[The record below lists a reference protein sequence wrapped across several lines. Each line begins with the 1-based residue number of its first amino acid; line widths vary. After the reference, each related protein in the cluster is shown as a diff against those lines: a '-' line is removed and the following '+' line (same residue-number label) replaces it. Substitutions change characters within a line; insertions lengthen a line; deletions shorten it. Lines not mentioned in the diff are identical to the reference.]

1 MSDWTDIPGS
11 EELGE
16 ELVLHDLD
24 LVAELTHPTRSSL
37 LHRLRTPRSAAELAA
52 DMQVPVTRLYHHL
65 NRLEELGLIVVV
77 ATRRSGATTER
88 RYRVATD
95 GFRIDPDAARGR
107 PPAEVA
113 TALGALFDVTRTEL
127 RHEIETGALDPERLE
142 GRAMLAFLTLSL
154 SDEQRV
160 AFVDRL
166 DALVR
171 EFTQFDADTTVAD
184 PGANRFRLLLAGFG
198 LTT

>member
-1 MSDWTDIPGS
+1 MMTDWTEIPGS
-11 EELGE
+11 GELAE
-16 ELVLHDLD
+16 QLVLHDLD

-37 LHRLRTPRSAAELAA
+37 MHRLRSPRSAAELAA

-65 NRLEELGLIVVV
+65 NRLEELGLIKVV

-113 TALGALFDVTRTEL
+113 TALGALFDVTKAEL
-127 RHEIETGALDPERLE
+127 RHEIETGALDPEHLE
-142 GRAMLAFLTLSL
+142 GRSMIAFLTLSL
-154 SDEQRV
+154 SDERRIE
-160 AFVDRL
+160 FVDRL

-171 EFTQFDADTTVAD
+171 EFSEIDDTDET
-184 PGANRFRLLLAGFG
+184 PSTRFRLLLAGFG

>member
-1 MSDWTDIPGS
+1 VSDWTDVPGS
-11 EELGE
+11 GE
-16 ELVLHDLD
+16 VADELVLHDLD

-37 LHRLRTPRSAAELAA
+37 LHRLRSPRSAAELAT

-65 NRLEELGLIVVV
+65 NRLEELGLIEVV

-107 PPAEVA
+107 PPADVA
-113 TALGALFDVTRTEL
+113 TALGALFDVTRSEL
-127 RHEIETGALDPERLE
+127 RHEIETGALDPERFE
-142 GRAMLAFLTLSL
+142 GRAMVAFLTLSL
-154 SDEQRV
+154 TGEQRV
-160 AFVDRL
+160 QFVDRL
-166 DALVR
+166 DELVQ
-171 EFTQFDADTTVAD
+171 EFSELDTAANATD
-184 PGANRFRLLLAGFG
+184 PGVGRFRLLLAGFG